1 MTIKCPNPQWPTGL
15 LAVGPKDDPTILLR
29 SIADIDGAPYL
40 VMAIRIDPIRLCAD
54 LRTDLPRRTY
64 ADCPVAEM
72 LDDLGSYTEITN
84 RSLVHLS
91 TGAYVIVMMP
101 GSGSSEDGNG

>member
-1 MTIKCPNPQWPTGL
+1 L

-29 SIADIDGAPYL
+29 SIADIEGAAYV

-54 LRTDLPRRTY
+54 LRDDLARRIY
-64 ADCPVAEM
+64 ADCPVEEM
-72 LDDLGSYTEITN
+72 LDDFGSYTEITD
-84 RSLVHLS
+84 RALVHLS

-101 GSGSSEDGNG
+101 GIGAAAEGDAM